1 MPHLVFEATADLAR
15 TIDFNKLLRTIHE
28 TFSARGY
35 AKIAVIRS
43 RVFIPEFAL
52 SGDDER
58 EQFVICSMRT
68 TVARPAQ
75 MEEDMAQCIHDAI
88 RDAIERGEFKG
99 PWQCGVFREYVPV
112 ERFVKSSGTNAS

>member
-15 TIDFNKLLRTIHE
+15 AIDFNTLLRTIHD

-35 AKIAVIRS
+35 AKISTIRS
-43 RVFIPEFAL
+43 RVFIADYAL

-68 TVARPAQ
+68 TVARAAE
-75 MEEDMAQCIHDAI
+75 MEQGMAQCIHDAI
-88 RDAIERGEFKG
+88 TEAIGRSEFNG
-99 PWQCGVFREYVPV
+99 PWQCGVFREYVPG
-112 ERFVKSSGTNAS
+112 ERFVKSSGGAR